1 MSDSQ
6 SRIEELLNT
15 LITDG
20 STDLVP
26 QTEVEMYLKACID
39 KTGTS
44 GLPEP
49 TSRMTVQLKQLADEL
64 ASGGGGGGGSANL
77 LQSSV
82 TANRQAGEVYGD
94 MVNLGYALGL
104 EEGKMYTVKYKF
116 NGSDIVAT
124 AKYEAPP
131 DVSWEGAE
139 LCLCQSVSAE
149 GMTMKFPMF
158 LGVTDY
164 SVSVEEYVNAVQNY
178 GFLYIV
184 DKHQI
189 IGNDTYTADENNSS
203 VYPRA
208 MQSANAQNAVS
219 VEITSIEEVVE

>member
-26 QTEVEMYLKACID
+26 QTEVEIYLKACID

-49 TSRMTVQLKQLADEL
+49 TSRMTLQLKELADEL
-64 ASGGGGGGGSANL
+64 AGGGGGGGSANL

-82 TANRQAGEVYGD
+82 TANRQAGETYGD

-104 EEGKMYTVKYKF
+104 EEGKEYTVKYKF
-116 NGSDIVAT
+116 NDTEYSIKCIYTSESLFPVAENVSILQQFIDMGDDGSGNVPLPVGD
-124 AKYEAPP
+124 
-131 DVSWEGAE
+131 
-139 LCLCQSVSAE
+139 
-149 GMTMKFPMF
+149 
-158 LGVTDY
+158 GVVGLMGNGCIIIADKKRIDSGEVYTD
-164 SVSVEEYVNAVQNY
+164 
-178 GFLYIV
+178 
-184 DKHQI
+184 
-189 IGNDTYTADENNSS
+189 DENNAVIYLRALSS
-203 VYPRA
+203 DYDSGA
-208 MQSANAQNAVS
+208 AS

>member
-82 TANRQAGEVYGD
+82 TANRQAGVAEGD

-116 NGSDIVAT
+116 NSADIVAT
-124 AKYEAPP
+124 AKYEA
-131 DVSWEGAE
+131 VMEGMLTGAT
-139 LCLCQSVSAE
+139 LALCQSVSAE
-149 GMTMKFPMF
+149 GETIAVPML
-158 LGVTDY
+158 LGVQDY
-164 SVSVEEYVNAVQNY
+164 NASLEDYQSAAMNY
-178 GFLYIV
+178 GFLNIV

-189 IGNDTYTADENNSS
+189 TEDKSYTADENNCS

-208 MQSANAQNAVS
+208 LQTENAQNAVN
-219 VEITSIEEVVE
+219 VEITSIEKVVE

>member
-49 TSRMTVQLKQLADEL
+49 TSRMTVQLKQLADKL
-64 ASGGGGGGGSANL
+64 ASGGGGGGEENNL
-77 LQSSV
+77 LQQTYTINRSANV
-82 TANRQAGEVYGD
+82 TEGD
-94 MVNLGYALGL
+94 MINLGYALGL
-104 EEGKMYTVKYKF
+104 ESGKSYVVKYTF
-116 NGSDIVAT
+116 NGSNYTAT
-124 AKYEAPP
+124 AKYEQSTGLPL
-131 DVSWEGAE
+131 DGS

-149 GMTMKFPMF
+149 GMTMTFPML
-158 LGVTDY
+158 LGVSPY
-164 SVSVEEYVNAVQNY
+164 NASVEDYQTAAQNY
-178 GFLYIV
+178 GYLFVV
-184 DKHQI
+184 DNHQI
-189 IGNDTYTADENNSS
+189 TGDMTYSDDENNAALYTRALQSS
-203 VYPRA
+203 D
-208 MQSANAQNAVS
+208 SENAVS
-219 VEITSIEEVVE
+219 IELLSITEVV

>member
-49 TSRMTVQLKQLADEL
+49 TSRMTLLLKQLADKL

-82 TANRQAGEVYGD
+82 TANRQAGVTEGD

-104 EEGKMYTVKYKF
+104 EEGKQYTVKYKF
-116 NGSDIVAT
+116 NDADIVAT
-124 AKYEAPP
+124 AKYEAPTGL
-131 DVSWEGAE
+131 SLQGGE
-139 LCLCQSVSAE
+139 LCLCQSISAE
-149 GMTMKFPMF
+149 GMTMTFPML
-158 LGVTDY
+158 LGVSPY
-164 SVSVEEYVNAVQNY
+164 NASVEDYQTAAMNY
-178 GFLYIV
+178 GYLFVV

-189 IGNDTYTADENNSS
+189 TGDMTYSDDENNSS
-203 VYPRA
+203 VYVRA
-208 MQSANAQNAVS
+208 LQTDNAQNAVS
-219 VEITSIEEVVE
+219 LEIKSIEEVVE

>member
-49 TSRMTVQLKQLADEL
+49 TSRMTLQLKELADEL
-64 ASGGGGGGGSANL
+64 AGGGGGGGSANL

-82 TANRQAGEVYGD
+82 TANRQAGVTKGD

-116 NGSDIVAT
+116 NGADIVAT
-124 AKYEAPP
+124 AKYEAPI
-131 DVSWEGAE
+131 EGTLTGATFA
-139 LCLCQSVSAE
+139 LCQSVSAE
-149 GMTMKFPMF
+149 GEIMAVPML
-158 LGVTDY
+158 LGVQDY
-164 SVSVEEYVNAVQNY
+164 NASVEDYQSAAINY
-178 GFLYIV
+178 GFLNIV

-189 IGNDTYTADENNSS
+189 TDDETYTADENSFS
-203 VYPRA
+203 VYLRA
-208 MQSANAQNAVS
+208 LDSENAQNAVS
-219 VEITSIEEVVE
+219 IELLSIAEVV